1 MGDGIHALLKDGR
14 HTFLRDQRDERKEWI
29 SCWAFVGHRCGA
41 EFPGVGISLVKMLLN
56 LCRER
61 KAVKVELEI

>member
-1 MGDGIHALLKDGR
+1 MGDGICALLKDGR
-14 HTFLRDQRDERKEWI
+14 HTFPRDERDERKEWI
-29 SCWAFVGHRCGA
+29 SCWAFVGHQCGA

-56 LCRER
+56 LRREQ